1 MLYNP
6 QLSLAS
12 QFSRREIEP
21 AKADVLINDGD
32 IIKLP
37 FADIKV
43 LHTPG
48 HTRGGVCYV
57 TGDVIFSGDT
67 LFNSSIGRTDF
78 PGGDYDTLVSSIR
91 NKLFALEGDYTIYP
105 GHDGSTTLAHEK
117 AENPFLGFGWDKK

>member
-43 LHTPG
+43 LHS
-48 HTRGGVCYV
+48 RGIRAEAFAMLPETLYFRAILFLIPLLAEL
-57 TGDVIFSGDT
+57 IFLEEIMILWYHPFAIS
-67 LFNSSIGRTDF
+67 F
-78 PGGDYDTLVSSIR
+78 
-91 NKLFALEGDYTIYP
+91 FALEGDYTIYP